1 MQGIAKDTLHQFLV
15 THFDLVV
22 DPVERG
28 HARTYFLERVV
39 WHPSTTTRI
48 LYVQYG
54 ADETVCHIRL
64 CVSSDNNN
72 SVLMRA
78 PICLHEL
85 QQAVTSEIAQYTSRN
100 LPCVRR

>member
-1 MQGIAKDTLHQFLV
+1 MQDIAKDTLHQFLV

-28 HARTYFLERVV
+28 QARSYFLGRVM

-48 LYVQYG
+48 LHVQYG
-54 ADETVCHIRL
+54 GDDAVRHIRL

-78 PICLHEL
+78 PISL
-85 QQAVTSEIAQYTSRN
+85 QDLRQAVTDEIARYTSRTMQG
-100 LPCVRR
+100 VSR